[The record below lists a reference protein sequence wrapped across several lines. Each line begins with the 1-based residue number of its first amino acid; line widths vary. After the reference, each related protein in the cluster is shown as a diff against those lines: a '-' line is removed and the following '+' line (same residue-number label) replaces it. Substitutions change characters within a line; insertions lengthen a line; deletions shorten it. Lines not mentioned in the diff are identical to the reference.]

1 MSILPI
7 VTYNDPILREKTQE
21 VDSRTEVID
30 RFLEDLIETMY
41 YSNGLGL
48 AAPQVGSSHRIFV
61 FDPDPMLEDDEE
73 KLGLIVCINPM
84 IIEQSSQQV
93 SMDEGCLSIPD
104 VKDMVKRA
112 ETITLQYLDEHFV
125 EHTRNFS
132 GWPARIILHEYDH
145 LDGILF
151 IDHLSS
157 FRRRM
162 HKSQLK
168 AIEAGEAE
176 APYPISPKKH
186 SI

>member
-7 VTYNDPILREKTQE
+7 VTYNDPILREKTKE
-21 VDSRTEVID
+21 VKSRTEFID
-30 RFLEDLIETMY
+30 RFVEDLIETMY
-41 YSNGLGL
+41 HSNGLGL

-61 FDPDPMLEDDEE
+61 FDPDPVLEDDEE
-73 KLGLIVCINPM
+73 KFGLIVCINPK
-84 IIEQSSQQV
+84 IIEQSSHQI

-104 VKDMVKRA
+104 VNDTVKRA
-112 ETITLQYLDEHFV
+112 EDITLHYLDEHFV
-125 EHTRNFS
+125 QHTRDFT
-132 GWPARIILHEYDH
+132 GWLARIILHEYDH

-162 HKSQLK
+162 HKSQLN

-176 APYPISPKKH
+176 ASYPIRPKKH
-186 SI
+186 ST